1 LQRYQGNA
9 AGSDGLQP
17 PAKQKSMNVKSNIS
31 LEHYAHKTLVGR
43 LLTMTLVIIVMVG
56 VLVYLLEHRRMQN
69 YVVERATDAVQLL
82 VARAKMI
89 MDEKGIDRYQA
100 FRQAL
105 SEQLAVPGQK
115 QAGEFV
121 YAGFFKP
128 KGDLIDEYVQSKIA
142 NGEILKH
149 HFVVHPF
156 IKPAINAVHVE
167 GKTLNG
173 RPYIYVVFPIV
184 DRTRQVAAYAHG
196 VFALSATTMSQIQH
210 TVWRAVIATILIVLA
225 TSLLLYPVILR
236 LVRRL
241 SRFASDLL
249 DANLQSIALLG
260 SAIAKRDSDTDA
272 HNYRV
277 SIYAVRLAEAIGL
290 DVETIRSLIKGAFL
304 HDVGKIGIRD
314 NILLKPGKLDDAE
327 FEIMKTHVAHGLD
340 IVKRS
345 AWLTDAVDVVGG
357 HHEKFAGEGYPRGLC
372 GQDIPISARVFAI
385 VDVFD
390 ALTSKRPYKEALSLK
405 QTLAIMQE
413 GSGKHFDPDLLGA
426 FGKIAADL
434 YEQYSGREDEG
445 LHEELG
451 KILRR
456 YFTTDVPS
464 FMT

>member
-1 LQRYQGNA
+1 MNA
-9 AGSDGLQP
+9 KAD
-17 PAKQKSMNVKSNIS
+17 IS
-31 LEHYAHKTLVGR
+31 LEYYAHKTLAKR
-43 LLTMTLVIIVMVG
+43 LLTMTLVIIVVVS
-56 VLVYLLEHRRMQN
+56 VLVYLLEHRRMQK

-82 VARAKMI
+82 VARAGMI

-100 FRQAL
+100 FRQAF
-105 SEQLAVPGQK
+105 SEQLAVPGQNLTGK
-115 QAGEFV
+115 FV

-128 KGDLIDEYVQSKIA
+128 NGDLIDEYVESKTD
-142 NGEILKH
+142 NGEILKR
-149 HFVVHPF
+149 HFVVQPF
-156 IKPAINAVHVE
+156 IKPAINTFHVQTE
-167 GKTLNG
+167 TFNG

-196 VFALSATTMSQIQH
+196 VFALSATTMSQIQN
-210 TVWRAVIATILIVLA
+210 TVWRAVITTILIVLA

-290 DVETIRSLIKGAFL
+290 DIETIRSLIKGAFL

-340 IVKRS
+340 IVMRS

-357 HHEKFAGEGYPRGLC
+357 HHEKYAGGGYPGGLS

-390 ALTSKRPYKEALSLK
+390 ALTSKRPYKEPLSLE
-405 QTLAIMQE
+405 QALAIMQE
-413 GSGKHFDPDLLGA
+413 GSGQHFDPDLLRA
-426 FGKIAADL
+426 FEKIAPDL
-434 YEQYSGREDEG
+434 YKQYSGREDEG

-451 KILRR
+451 KVLQR
-456 YFTTDVPS
+456 YFSTDVPS

>member
-1 LQRYQGNA
+1 MK
-9 AGSDGLQP
+9 SD
-17 PAKQKSMNVKSNIS
+17 IS
-31 LEHYAHKTLVGR
+31 LEYYAHKTLAKR
-43 LLTMTLVIIVMVG
+43 LLAMTLVIIVV
-56 VLVYLLEHRRMQN
+56 VSILVYLLEHRRMQK
-69 YVVERATDAVQLL
+69 YVVERATDAVHLL
-82 VARAKMI
+82 VARAGMI

-100 FRQAL
+100 FRQAF

-115 QAGEFV
+115 QTGEFV

-128 KGDLIDEYVQSKIA
+128 NGDLIDEYVESKID
-142 NGEILKH
+142 NGEILKR
-149 HFVVHPF
+149 HFVVQPF

-167 GKTLNG
+167 SEMFNG

-184 DRTRQVAAYAHG
+184 DRNRQVAAYTHG
-196 VFALSATTMSQIQH
+196 VFALSATTQSQIQY
-210 TVWRAVIATILIVLA
+210 TVWRAVITTILIILS

-241 SRFASDLL
+241 SRFATALL

-277 SIYAVRLAEAIGL
+277 SIYAVRLAEAVGL
-290 DVETIRSLIKGAFL
+290 DVETVRSLIKGAFL

-340 IVKRS
+340 IVMRS
-345 AWLTDAVDVVGG
+345 AWLSDAVDVVGG
-357 HHEKFAGEGYPRGLC
+357 HHEKYAGGGYPRGLS

-390 ALTSKRPYKEALSLK
+390 ALTSKRPYKAPLSLE

-413 GSGKHFDPDLLGA
+413 GSGKHFDPDLLRA
-426 FGKIAADL
+426 FEKIAPDL
-434 YEQYSGREDEG
+434 YKQYSGREDEG

-451 KILRR
+451 EILGR